1 MPAYDTGI
9 LNLVKSLHRG
19 GASEGYSQ
27 LSARCPHS
35 SPGAAALRTVFV
47 YTGRLPPVLPNTN
60 PITEGARERERASN
74 SERAGER
81 ERCLLLHWSWTEAL

>member
-27 LSARCPHS
+27 LSS

-60 PITEGARERERASN
+60 PITEGARERERESLKLRASG
-74 SERAGER
+74 RAR
-81 ERCLLLHWSWTEAL
+81 ALFVVALELD

>member
-60 PITEGARERERASN
+60 PITEGARERERESLKLRASG
-74 SERAGER
+74 RAR
-81 ERCLLLHWSWTEAL
+81 ALFVVALELD